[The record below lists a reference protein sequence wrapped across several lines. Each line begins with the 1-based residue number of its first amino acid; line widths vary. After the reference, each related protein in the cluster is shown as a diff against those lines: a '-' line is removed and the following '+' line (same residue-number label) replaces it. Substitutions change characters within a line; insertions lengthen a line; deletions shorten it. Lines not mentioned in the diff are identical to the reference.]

1 MGTFGYAMM
10 TVALSLSVILV
21 LVFFLF
27 KKKKKKKKTPFFFKR
42 GVFFLD
48 SFFYFSC

>member
-21 LVFFLF
+21 LA
-27 KKKKKKKKTPFFFKR
+27 
-42 GVFFLD
+42 
-48 SFFYFSC
+48 FSIF